1 MSEVK
6 VNKISPRSGTDVT
19 VGGKLIT
26 ESNGDLNLYPNGT
39 GAVEVGGNTNPGTII
54 LNCENNSHGIK
65 LQSPPHSANQS
76 YTLKFPS
83 GNVTAGRFL
92 KVDSVSGSGTTGVG
106 TMTFAEVSSDYVLL
120 SSTDAS
126 NSSGVSLDLFSSTY
140 KNYKVIVSN
149 LSGSAN
155 DWLRVRFRRSSAD
168 VNTTSYYNANF
179 QTARTSSATQ
189 DFNNSEWQGDEIK
202 VFVMSG
208 NASYVGS
215 TEITVFDPFGTSYT
229 QMTALSTYWENAGSS
244 YRSAF
249 TGAILQ
255 DATTSVTGITV
266 SPANGNIT
274 GNVKLYGIK

>member
-1 MSEVK
+1 MSELK
-6 VNKISPRSGTDVT
+6 TNKISPRSGTDVS

-26 ESNGDLNLYPNGT
+26 ESNADLDLYPNGT

-149 LSGSAN
+149 LPGSAN
-155 DWLRVRFRRSSAD
+155 D
-168 VNTTSYYNANF
+168 
-179 QTARTSSATQ
+179 
-189 DFNNSEWQGDEIK
+189 
-202 VFVMSG
+202 
-208 NASYVGS
+208 
-215 TEITVFDPFGTSYT
+215 
-229 QMTALSTYWENAGSS
+229 
-244 YRSAF
+244 
-249 TGAILQ
+249 
-255 DATTSVTGITV
+255 
-266 SPANGNIT
+266 
-274 GNVKLYGIK
+274 